1 MRREYTFLPD
11 TAVLCGILA
20 LRTSCTILQLSVSTD
35 FYCFCFSLHN
45 ANISISFC
53 QFPLLFLKLCYF
65 PQTQGFYVIL
75 NCEDVRGKRPKPR
88 YVCTGAVLWL
98 NGIFHCITNNKYTIW
113 EVLHEHKRS
122 CNRLKFLRA
131 KANYT
136 QSYVCS
142 KIHLSRSSY
151 SNYENGLRVPPLDI
165 LKLLAEFY
173 DTSLDYLVGM
183 TDCPE
188 KYPFASAEMYLLF
201 ATCQDMASPA
211 LNEVL
216 SYACYRKQM
225 EKH

>member
-1 MRREYTFLPD
+1 MSFGERLKWRRSE
-11 TAVLCGILA
+11 
-20 LRTSCTILQLSVSTD
+20 
-35 FYCFCFSLHN
+35 
-45 ANISISFC
+45 
-53 QFPLLFLKLCYF
+53 LKLS
-65 PQTQGFYVIL
+65 
-75 NCEDVRGKRPKPR
+75 RGELAERLGVSPS
-88 YVCTGAVLWL
+88 AV
-98 NGIFHCITNNKYTIW
+98 
-113 EVLHEHKRS
+113 
-122 CNRLKFLRA
+122 
-131 KANYT
+131 
-136 QSYVCS
+136 
-142 KIHLSRSSY
+142 

>member
-1 MRREYTFLPD
+1 MNTND
-11 TAVLCGILA
+11 LA
-20 LRTSCTILQLSVSTD
+20 
-35 FYCFCFSLHN
+35 
-45 ANISISFC
+45 
-53 QFPLLFLKLCYF
+53 
-65 PQTQGFYVIL
+65 
-75 NCEDVRGKRPKPR
+75 
-88 YVCTGAVLWL
+88 
-98 NGIFHCITNNKYTIW
+98 
-113 EVLHEHKRS
+113 
-122 CNRLKFLRA
+122 NRLKFLRA

-151 SNYENGLRVPPLDI
+151 SNYENGLRVPPL
-165 LKLLAEFY
+165 

>member
-1 MRREYTFLPD
+1 MNTND
-11 TAVLCGILA
+11 LA
-20 LRTSCTILQLSVSTD
+20 
-35 FYCFCFSLHN
+35 
-45 ANISISFC
+45 
-53 QFPLLFLKLCYF
+53 
-65 PQTQGFYVIL
+65 
-75 NCEDVRGKRPKPR
+75 
-88 YVCTGAVLWL
+88 
-98 NGIFHCITNNKYTIW
+98 
-113 EVLHEHKRS
+113 
-122 CNRLKFLRA
+122 NRLKFLRA

-201 ATCQDMASPA
+201 ATCQDMPPRTERS
-211 LNEVL
+211 LILCLLQKTDGKTL
-216 SYACYRKQM
+216 SHFFYNLLLL
-225 EKH
+225 

>member
-1 MRREYTFLPD
+1 MTKGRAKTPPE
-11 TAVLCGILA
+11 
-20 LRTSCTILQLSVSTD
+20 
-35 FYCFCFSLHN
+35 
-45 ANISISFC
+45 
-53 QFPLLFLKLCYF
+53 FLKNSVIYQINLRAFTPGGTLRSAERLLPHIASLGADLVYLCPIF
-65 PQTQGFYVIL
+65 L
-75 NCEDVRGKRPKPR
+75 ADDDPR
-88 YVCTGAVLWL
+88 EEFWSDRQ
-98 NGIFHCITNNKYTIW
+98 
-113 EVLHEHKRS
+113 KRS
-122 CNRLKFLRA
+122 GSGNPQNMYRMKDYYAVDPEYGTDADLKSFVRTA
-131 KANYT
+131 
-136 QSYVCS
+136 
-142 KIHLSRSSY
+142 H
-151 SNYENGLRVPPLDI
+151 ENGLRVPPLDI

>member
-1 MRREYTFLPD
+1 MNTND
-11 TAVLCGILA
+11 LA
-20 LRTSCTILQLSVSTD
+20 
-35 FYCFCFSLHN
+35 
-45 ANISISFC
+45 
-53 QFPLLFLKLCYF
+53 
-65 PQTQGFYVIL
+65 
-75 NCEDVRGKRPKPR
+75 
-88 YVCTGAVLWL
+88 
-98 NGIFHCITNNKYTIW
+98 
-113 EVLHEHKRS
+113 
-122 CNRLKFLRA
+122 NRLKFLRA

-201 ATCQDMASPA
+201 ATCQDMASPGTERS
-211 LNEVL
+211 LILCLLQKTDGKTL
-216 SYACYRKQM
+216 SHFFYNLLLL
-225 EKH
+225 

>member
-1 MRREYTFLPD
+1 MNTND
-11 TAVLCGILA
+11 LA
-20 LRTSCTILQLSVSTD
+20 
-35 FYCFCFSLHN
+35 
-45 ANISISFC
+45 
-53 QFPLLFLKLCYF
+53 
-65 PQTQGFYVIL
+65 
-75 NCEDVRGKRPKPR
+75 
-88 YVCTGAVLWL
+88 
-98 NGIFHCITNNKYTIW
+98 
-113 EVLHEHKRS
+113 
-122 CNRLKFLRA
+122 NRLKFLRA

-142 KIHLSRSSY
+142 KIHLSRLHSFPTRRSSDLSRSSY